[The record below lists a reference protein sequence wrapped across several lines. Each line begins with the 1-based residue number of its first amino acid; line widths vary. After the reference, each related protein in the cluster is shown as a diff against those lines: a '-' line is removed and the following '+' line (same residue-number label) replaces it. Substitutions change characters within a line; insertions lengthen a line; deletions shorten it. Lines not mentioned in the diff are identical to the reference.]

1 MGFRMPIKITIRRAN
16 PATIETAKFQQV
28 QSRTGTRRNKP
39 VNLLAQALYDQ
50 RTQTLHQT

>member
-1 MGFRMPIKITIRRAN
+1 MGFRMPIKITIRRTN
-16 PATIETAKFQQV
+16 PVTIETAKFQQV